1 MRAAPS
7 WLFSTGCGS
16 WGTSLNRMQTT
27 TSSNEL
33 AGRGAG
39 LIRDGF
45 LAFHHQ
51 FQSITNRAQARFENR
66 DWPGIQQDAQERLV
80 LYNRVVMQVV
90 GRLHDLLGDDYRN
103 KLVWA
108 SMKHSY
114 SLFIEGLE
122 DFELAETF
130 FNSATRRIFATV
142 GVDPEIEF
150 VASDLENPNPQF
162 EIPIFRSYS
171 LNGTWTQLVLE
182 ILHDYP
188 FQVSYADITGDAALA
203 ARQIESY
210 LKSLQPA
217 GKVEAVDVLR
227 PIFYRNKG
235 AYIIGRIRIAGG
247 WIPLVFSLRHP
258 LPGVHLDAV
267 LLMEDD
273 VSIIFSFTRSYFHVE
288 SARPRQL
295 ISFLKTIMPV
305 KRIAELYISIGY
317 NKHGKT
323 ELYRDLLQ
331 HLAKSTDQFQTARG
345 EKGMVMLVF
354 TLPSYDLVF
363 KVIRDHFPEPKNTSR
378 QEVMDRYQLVFKHDR
393 AGRLVDAQEFEHLT
407 FDAKRFSPALLEELL
422 EGAPSSIRVEG
433 ESVSIRHLYIERRL
447 TPLNLY
453 LEETGSESAREA
465 VIDYGYTIKDLA
477 ATNIFPGDI
486 LLKNFGVTR
495 HGRVVFYDYDEL
507 GLLTTCRFRSIP
519 KARSLH
525 QEFEASPW
533 FYVGP
538 HDIFPEE
545 FKTFLGLQGELRDI
559 FVEHH
564 ADLFEANF
572 WRSIQERLESGE
584 IVDIYPY
591 KQSRRLHQNGGELE
605 DRTPGY
611 RSRS

>member
-1 MRAAPS
+1 MLSP
-7 WLFSTGCGS
+7 
-16 WGTSLNRMQTT
+16 

-33 AGRGAG
+33 AVRGAG
-39 LIRDGF
+39 LIREGF

-51 FQSITNRAQARFENR
+51 FQSITTRAHSRFENR
-66 DWPGIQQDAQERLV
+66 DWAGIQKDAQERLV

-90 GRLHDLLGDDYRN
+90 GRLQDLLGDDYKN
-103 KLVWA
+103 KVVWA
-108 SMKHSY
+108 SMKQSY
-114 SLFIEGLE
+114 SPLIEDLE
-122 DFELAETF
+122 DLELAETF
-130 FNSATRRIFATV
+130 FNSTTRRIFATV

-150 VASDLENPNPQF
+150 VASDFENPNLQF
-162 EIPIFRSYS
+162 EIPIYRSYPLDRPCS
-171 LNGTWTQLVLE
+171 RLVLE
-182 ILHDYP
+182 ILQDYP
-188 FQVSYADITGDAALA
+188 FRVSYADLAGDAALA
-203 ARQIESY
+203 ARQIESH
-210 LKSLQPA
+210 LKSLQLA
-217 GKVEAVDVLR
+217 EKVEAVDMLR
-227 PIFYRNKG
+227 PVFYRNKG
-235 AYIIGRIRIAGG
+235 AYIIGRIRFSGG
-247 WIPLVFSLRHP
+247 YIPLVFSLRHP
-258 LPGVHLDAV
+258 LPGLTLDAV

-323 ELYRDLLQ
+323 ELYRDLLK

-363 KVIRDHFPEPKNTSR
+363 KVIRDHFSEPKNTSR
-378 QEVMDRYQLVFKHDR
+378 QDVMDRYQLVFKHDR
-393 AGRLVDAQEFEHLT
+393 AGRLVDAQEFEHLS
-407 FDAKRFSPALLEELL
+407 FDTDRFSQELLEELL
-422 EGAPSSIRVEG
+422 EGAPSSIKVEG
-433 ESVSIRHLYIERRL
+433 GSVSIRHLYIERRL

-453 LEETGSESAREA
+453 LEEAGSEAAREA
-465 VIDYGYTIKDLA
+465 VIDYGYAIKDLA

-519 KARSLH
+519 KASSLH

-545 FKTFLGLQGELRDI
+545 FKTFLGLQGELRDV

-564 ADLFEANF
+564 TDLFEANF

-591 KQSRRLHQNGGELE
+591 RQSRRLHQNGDEL
-605 DRTPGY
+605 DDPIPGY
-611 RSRS
+611 SSRA